1 MALGDALL
9 KQLSNKANQVG
20 DQPESKFAG
29 LKSKAALII
38 SIFAAIYS
46 IDAFLAST
54 ISSRILNNTIA
65 VNDVW
70 SFYQAKSIK
79 QSIAEISRDIAVREK
94 DPKRA
99 EELQANIN
107 RYESDPATGEGK
119 RELMAKAKKIE
130 AEIEHLKKQSPWIGL
145 AGSIMQISIVMLTAS
160 ILSAGMLMFWGGLV
174 AQVAALVIM
183 SHGILLWIP
192 GI

>member
-9 KQLSNKANQVG
+9 KQLTNKANKVG

-29 LKSKAALII
+29 LKSKIALII
-38 SIFAAIYS
+38 SVFAAIYS
-46 IDAFLAST
+46 IDAFMAST

-79 QSIAEISRDIAVREK
+79 QSIAEISRDLAVREK
-94 DPKRA
+94 DTKRV
-99 EELQANIN
+99 EELQANIA

-119 RELMAKAKKIE
+119 RELMAKAKQIE

-145 AGSIMQISIVMLTAS
+145 AGSIMQISIVMLTAAY
-160 ILSAGMLMFWGGLV
+160 SAQ
-174 AQVAALVIM
+174 AC
-183 SHGILLWIP
+183 
-192 GI
+192 

>member
-9 KQLSNKANQVG
+9 KQLSNKADKVG
-20 DQPESKFAG
+20 EQPESRFAG
-29 LKSKAALII
+29 IKAKAALII

-46 IDAFLAST
+46 VDAFLAST
-54 ISSRILNNTIA
+54 ISSKILNNTIA

-70 SFYQAKSIK
+70 SFYQSKSIK
-79 QSIAEISRDIAVREK
+79 QAIAELARD
-94 DPKRA
+94 
-99 EELQANIN
+99 QALRDKNVKKADAIQVNID

-119 RELMAKAKKIE
+119 RELLAKAKRIE
-130 AEIEHLKKQSPWIGL
+130 AEIEHLKKQAPWIGL
-145 AGSIMQISIVMLTAS
+145 AGSLMQISIVMLTAS

-174 AQVAALVIM
+174 AQVVAITVM
-183 SHGILLWIP
+183 SHGLLLWIP